1 MFKNKKITKGS
12 QIFLGSISATL
23 SVLSEKGLF
32 GGGVQ
37 AHFANKHSSFLRPK
51 FHLKALWQLRELTT
65 FSGDALEH
73 VDCAIHIFEKQ
84 SVENVVNVVDDDDDD
99 DDDHGND
106 DVVNAAYDGDDD
118 DDDGANEE
126 LVLRDLVTPLPFPK
140 KFEIPPKNPLIPP
153 CGILNECSLGKSIF
167 IQVFSDKHFLLF

>member
-1 MFKNKKITKGS
+1 M
-12 QIFLGSISATL
+12 
-23 SVLSEKGLF
+23 
-32 GGGVQ
+32 
-37 AHFANKHSSFLRPK
+37 RPK

-99 DDDHGND
+99 HHHHGND

-118 DDDGANEE
+118 GANKE

-140 KFEIPPKNPLIPP
+140 NLRSPPK
-153 CGILNECSLGKSIF
+153 IL
-167 IQVFSDKHFLLF
+167 

>member
-1 MFKNKKITKGS
+1 M
-12 QIFLGSISATL
+12 
-23 SVLSEKGLF
+23 
-32 GGGVQ
+32 
-37 AHFANKHSSFLRPK
+37 RPK

-99 DDDHGND
+99 DHDHGND

-153 CGILNECSLGKSIF
+153 CGIFNECSLGKSIF

>member
-1 MFKNKKITKGS
+1 M
-12 QIFLGSISATL
+12 
-23 SVLSEKGLF
+23 
-32 GGGVQ
+32 
-37 AHFANKHSSFLRPK
+37 RPK

-84 SVENVVNVVDDDDDD
+84 SVVNVVDDDDDD
-99 DDDHGND
+99 DHDHGND

-153 CGILNECSLGKSIF
+153 VVYLMNAALGSPFSFKFSLINISCCFEHQHGLP
-167 IQVFSDKHFLLF
+167 VL

>member
-99 DDDHGND
+99 DDDHGNY

>member
-73 VDCAIHIFEKQ
+73 VDCAIHICEKQ
-84 SVENVVNVVDDDDDD
+84 SVENVVNVVDDDDDH
-99 DDDHGND
+99 DHDYGND

-126 LVLRDLVTPLPFPK
+126 LVLRDLMTPLPFPK

>member
-1 MFKNKKITKGS
+1 MFKEKKITKGS

-23 SVLSEKGLF
+23 SDLSEKGLF
-32 GGGVQ
+32 GAGVQ

-99 DDDHGND
+99 DHHHGND

-118 DDDGANEE
+118 GANKE

-140 KFEIPPKNPLIPP
+140 NLRSPPK
-153 CGILNECSLGKSIF
+153 IL
-167 IQVFSDKHFLLF
+167 

>member
-99 DDDHGND
+99 HGND